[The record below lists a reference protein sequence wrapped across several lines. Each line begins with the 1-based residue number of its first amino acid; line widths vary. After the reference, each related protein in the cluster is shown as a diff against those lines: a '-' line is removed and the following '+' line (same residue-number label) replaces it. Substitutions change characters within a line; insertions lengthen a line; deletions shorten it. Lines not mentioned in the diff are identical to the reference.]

1 MDRPLKVAH
10 VVLSMNVG
18 GLERVVLALTHE
30 GMRLGQ
36 EVAIVCIE
44 TAGTLAATAEALGAT
59 VVSAGKRPGVQWGLR
74 RTLREIFKRLRPDV
88 VHTHQVGALFY
99 AGPAARKVGV
109 PAIIHTEHGKHYA
122 ARFRTRILGRIA
134 ARSAQRFCCVAGD
147 VADEVKRYRIAPEGK
162 LTVVPNGIDTA
173 RFLAPPDA
181 QLRRSLGIPEG
192 APVVGTIGRLCEVK
206 RQDVLLK
213 AFATLRRGVPDA
225 HLILVGEGPLRGELE
240 RLARELGVARVT
252 HLAGY
257 QSQPERF
264 LPLMNVFAL
273 TSRSEGM
280 PLAVLEAWAAGV
292 PVVASAVGGLPELIE
307 QDRTGLLFPA
317 LDEDALAAAVGR
329 LLLDRASAAAMGT
342 RGREW
347 VQSQYTLD
355 RMAQRYRQHYLEL
368 LRAARG
374 TRDVGSTKVHLQVS

>member
-18 GLERVVLALTHE
+18 GLERIVLDLTRE

-36 EVAIVCIE
+36 EVAIVCVE
-44 TAGTLAATAEALGAT
+44 TAGTLAATAESLGAP
-59 VVSAGKRPGVQWGLR
+59 VVSAGKRPGLRWGLR

-99 AGPAARKVGV
+99 AGPAAQKAGV

-122 ARFRTRILGRIA
+122 ARFGTRVLGKIA
-134 ARSAQRFCCVAGD
+134 ARSARRFCCVSTD
-147 VADEVKRYRIAPEGK
+147 VADEVKRYRVAPERK
-162 LTVVPNGIDTA
+162 LIVVPNGIDTA
-173 RFLAPPDA
+173 RFLAPPDSE
-181 QLRRSLGIPEG
+181 LRRSLGIPEE
-192 APVVGTIGRLCEVK
+192 APVVGTIGRLSEVK
-206 RQDVLLK
+206 RQDVLLRG
-213 AFATLRRGVPDA
+213 FALVRRSVPDV
-225 HLILVGEGPLRGELE
+225 HLLLVGDGPLRAELQ
-240 RLARELGVARVT
+240 RLASELGIGEVT
-252 HLAGY
+252 HFAGY

-264 LPLMNVFAL
+264 LALMSVFAL

-292 PVVASAVGGLPELIE
+292 PVVASAVGGLPELID

-317 LDEDALAAAVGR
+317 LDERALAAAMER
-329 LLLDRASAAAMGT
+329 LLLDRAAAVAMGD

-347 VQSQYTLD
+347 VQSQYTLE
-355 RMAQRYRQHYLEL
+355 RMAQRYRQHYVDL
-368 LRAARG
+368 LSAARR
-374 TRDVGSTKVHLQVS
+374 TPSVTSTNVLVQVS